1 VNEIIIAGERV
12 NVTDTS
18 PKKQHVDIAP
28 ITYYLADPTDAKIK
42 VLEGIF
48 HGSIEFSEENPI
60 PPCKQED
67 KNLLENALER
77 RLRFLSTELE
87 KKRAKNSIVT
97 RALVQHHRKLE
108 TMISALKDSS
118 ECNQYDGVA
127 TDFIK
132 TQQDKTIEK
141 LVLQFAF
148 LVLQGTDPIDL
159 TGHPAIQGKAANAKA
174 LVKMLSVNP
183 ITEAE
188 IDIYKALRKNVIP
201 DSILKIL
208 NNEGDGIAAFQ
219 PMIDAAAAEK
229 QKQLVLAIIDII
241 EANEALKN
249 QFTIDRARLLE
260 NPDPSAQITAI
271 VQWLVGQYVLI
282 QVDADACAE
291 RVRRLGEEAEGLHR
305 DINALQGETARLIQV
320 RGEAITAKEVAEREL
335 GAVKAE
341 NTTLKEGARENAT
354 QIAANEAQIN
364 RLQEQIR
371 TNADELAV
379 AKAAAAR
386 GDAAQAALD
395 DVNARLRALE
405 GEIGPLRAKAAAAE
419 ARVAELEALL
429 AARPAPE
436 RSAELEGE
444 LAAARAE
451 AAAARRDEEA
461 AAARAT
467 TAEAATQDAAAKIE
481 DLKRQLAEAKRS
493 NAEFTGKISAA
504 AEDVRRLQAQ
514 LAGAQATHGAALAGV
529 AADATRSS
537 SEAASAQAAAARA
550 AAEIQDAQ
558 ANLQRKTAE
567 LEQLKDE
574 RAATEEE
581 VADLRRRTSIAE
593 ETVAAEKATTKA
605 LHDYLVKL
613 STAISRGEAIP
624 AAPVGIP
631 TLSELIRNIDDIRGK
646 KSQYQCFLAYYVKFF
661 MTLLFKKNDGR
672 EAYNAVK
679 ADLIFLKGD
688 STLYETLGFFGSYF
702 NDPGS
707 IRLEPFVPNV
717 YATRIMGEVFGPDA
731 VVPSD
736 AVVPTRRER
745 NEYDMIMLFIV
756 ASQLYLVE
764 IAATITGCAVPNE
777 VLRPT
782 FGGPAP
788 PQGARSQYDYLRNPE
803 QPWGTIAA
811 QAPPLPGRGEPGAA
825 GAAAF
830 NVDDSYGRPLDP
842 LPGPP
847 SYQAPRSPAAAPTP
861 ARRAPSPAAAP
872 RTPVQAPVATTAE
885 DVSYYLKEVNNAIK
899 AAGGVRFTGM
909 TGNTDDYIR
918 DKWVSKSN
926 LDAACARKTPGTE
939 ATCNIFNN
947 LMRKDFSSLKGGTFR
962 EQLAKDTLK
971 RLNLLR

>member
-1 VNEIIIAGERV
+1 MNEIIIAGERV

-188 IDIYKALRKNVIP
+188 IDIYKGLRKNVIP

-219 PMIDAAAAEK
+219 PTIDAAAAEK
-229 QKQLVLAIIDII
+229 QKQLVLAVIDII

-260 NPDPSAQITAI
+260 NPDPGAQITAI

-305 DINALQGETARLIQV
+305 DIVALQGETARLIQV

-341 NTTLKEGARENAT
+341 NTTLKEGAQENAT

-364 RLQEQIR
+364 RLQEKIR
-371 TNADELAV
+371 TNADELNA
-379 AKAAAAR
+379 AKATAAR
-386 GDAAQAALD
+386 GEAAQAALN

-405 GEIGPLRAKAAAAE
+405 GEIRPLRAKAAAAE

-451 AAAARRDEEA
+451 AAAARRDEQA

-467 TAEAATQDAAAKIE
+467 TAEAVTQDATAKIE

-493 NAEFTGKISAA
+493 NADLSGKISAA

-550 AAEIQDAQ
+550 AAEIQDVK

-567 LEQLKDE
+567 LEQLKAE

-581 VADLRRRTSIAE
+581 VAALRRRTLSAE
-593 ETVAAEKATTKA
+593 QNLAAEKATTKA

-661 MTLLFKKNDGR
+661 MTLIFGQPGGR
-672 EAYNAVK
+672 EAYGAVK
-679 ADLIFLKGD
+679 ADLDNLKQG
-688 STLYETLGFFGSYF
+688 SGNYETLIAIGGYLNGESTY
-702 NDPGS
+702 PLGA
-707 IRLEPFVPNV
+707 FVPNESASV
-717 YATRIMGEVFGPDA
+717 IMTKIFG
-731 VVPSD
+731 SD
-736 AVVPTRRER
+736 AGDPMRRER
-745 NEYDMIMLFIV
+745 NQYDMVLLFIV

-764 IAATITGCAVPNE
+764 IESTIKECRVPTE
-777 VLRPT
+777 VTRPT
-782 FGGPAP
+782 FG
-788 PQGARSQYDYLRNPE
+788 
-803 QPWGTIAA
+803 
-811 QAPPLPGRGEPGAA
+811 PPLPAVPRAAPEPRYPLLPRYDDPGAA

-842 LPGPP
+842 LPRPTP
-847 SYQAPRSPAAAPTP
+847 YQA
-861 ARRAPSPAAAP
+861 APSPAAAP
-872 RTPVQAPVATTAE
+872 RAPSPTSQGQAYAPDAHTKQQAELALQSIKNIIKTATGGGGRAAKPLSPSEKSTYRADSKVILDYCSYGDAKHPLTRYPAPDSVVCQAYNTTKTSIKQTAFE
-885 DVSYYLKEVNNAIK
+885 NGL
-899 AAGGVRFTGM
+899 
-909 TGNTDDYIR
+909 
-918 DKWVSKSN
+918 
-926 LDAACARKTPGTE
+926 P
-939 ATCNIFNN
+939 
-947 LMRKDFSSLKGGTFR
+947 
-962 EQLAKDTLK
+962 
-971 RLNLLR
+971 RL